1 MPPLAVTFAV
11 RKLRVLSRALAFG
24 SLLALAVGARA
35 QGWLSYSGDPQHT
48 ALSAVPAQSLRR
60 ILWSTPVDLNPQL
73 SGDDL
78 LIHYGTPLITPGN
91 TILVPVKTGANGGFR
106 VEARQARNGALRWT
120 LTSDYRL
127 PPRYNWTPSFGCTL
141 TTGNLFYA
149 PGAGGTVYFR
159 SDPDYGTQQS
169 VFPPPRPH
177 NRAPLRNLSG
187 IRPPRPYRT
196 GQLAFYGI
204 AAYRADP
211 QAFDDNVFINTP
223 LSADKAGNLYFGFI
237 ATAQAPLSLKSGI
250 ARLAPDGTGTWVA
263 ASAAA
268 QDDTIR
274 KVVHNCAP
282 ALSLD
287 EKTLYIAVN
296 DSAGS
301 GDAKGYL
308 LALDSQTLATR
319 SQVRLKD
326 VKSGSDANPLDD
338 GTASPTVGPDGDV
351 YFGVEERPWGTNN
364 LRGWLLHF
372 DSTLTQAKTP
382 GAFGWDDTASIV
394 PASAVPSYTGASSY
408 LLLTKYNNYVEG
420 GGDGV
425 NKVAVLDPNDSMTD
439 PISGATVMKEILTIA
454 GPTPDEDQ
462 VGQFPNA
469 VREWCINTA
478 AIDPF
483 TKCALVNNEDGVLYR
498 WDFTTNTFTESVV
511 LTLGR
516 FEAYTPTLIGPD
528 GTVYAIN
535 DARLFAVGW
544 SPISPLFPGSFFR

>member
-1 MPPLAVTFAV
+1 MPPLAVTFAGRAV
-11 RKLRVLSRALAFG
+11 RILSRALAFG
-24 SLLALAVGARA
+24 SLLALTVGTGA
-35 QGWLSYSGDPQHT
+35 QGWLSYGADPQHT
-48 ALSAVPAQSLRR
+48 ALSAVPAQTLHAIR
-60 ILWSTPVDLNPQL
+60 WSAPVDLNPQL
-73 SGDDL
+73 RNGSL

-91 TILVPVKTGANGGFR
+91 TVIIPVKTGANGGFR
-106 VEARQARNGALRWT
+106 VEARQARDGALKWA

-127 PPRYNWTPSFGCTL
+127 PPRYNWTPSYGCTL
-141 TTGNLFYA
+141 TTSNLFYA

-159 SDPDYGTQQS
+159 TNPDNGSQQS
-169 VFPPPRPH
+169 AFPTPRPH
-177 NRAPLRNLSG
+177 SRVPTLNFSG
-187 IRPPRPYRT
+187 IRPPRPYLT

-204 AAYRADP
+204 AAYRADQ

-223 LSADKAGNLYFGFI
+223 LTADKAGNLYFGFI
-237 ATAQAPLSLKSGI
+237 ATAQAPLNLKSGI

-268 QDDTIR
+268 QDDTMR

-282 ALSLD
+282 ALSPD
-287 EKTLYIAVN
+287 GKTLYIAVN
-296 DSAGS
+296 DTS
-301 GDAKGYL
+301 GIGEAHGYL
-308 LALDSQTLATR
+308 LALDSQTLATV
-319 SQVRLKD
+319 SKVRLKD
-326 VKSGSDANPLDD
+326 VKSGNDADPLDD

-351 YFGVEERPWGTNN
+351 YYGVLERPWFTNN

-372 DSTLTQAKTP
+372 DSTLAQTKTP

-394 PASAVPSYTGASSY
+394 PASAVPSYTGTSSY
-408 LLLTKYNNYVEG
+408 LLLTKYNNYAG

-425 NKVAVLDPNDSMTD
+425 NKVAILDPNDSMTD

-454 GPTPDEDQ
+454 GPTPDEENID
-462 VGQFPNA
+462 QFPNA

-483 TKCALVNNEDGVLYR
+483 NKCALVNNEDGVLYR
-498 WDFTTNTFTESVV
+498 WDFATNSFTERIV
-511 LTLGR
+511 LTSGR

-535 DARLFAVGW
+535 DAMLFAVGW
-544 SPISPLFPGSFFR
+544 SPIARHR